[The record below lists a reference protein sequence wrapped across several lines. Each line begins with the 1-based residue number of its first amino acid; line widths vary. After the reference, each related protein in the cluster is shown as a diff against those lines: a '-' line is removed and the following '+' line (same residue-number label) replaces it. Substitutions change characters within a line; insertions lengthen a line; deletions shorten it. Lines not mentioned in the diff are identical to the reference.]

1 MLFVKNTGIKDFLL
15 ISLFF
20 LSGSVLMANTYYV
33 APPTATPAGNDRNP
47 GTINA
52 PWATWGK
59 AVWTAQAGDTVYFR
73 GGVYYVTSTIRCD
86 PLYGNGN
93 NGTETDP
100 ICYFNYPN
108 EKPILDGINKTSPS
122 SGLQFH
128 YTSHIHIKG
137 LTVRNNFQITQDYL
151 YAMNFYFFRCTN
163 ITVENCVAYN
173 SGRRGFYVYLCDDIL
188 LLNCDSYN
196 NYDPLVTGYPGG
208 GGDGFLVWDNGTA
221 EFADAT
227 ITLKNCR
234 AWNNSDDGFDVEI
247 EGLIVMENCWSFN
260 NGYDDGDGVGIKI
273 GLTSYKTTDV
283 KRKIYNCI
291 SAYNLETGL
300 NTNDRN
306 CVAKNMEIYNNISY
320 RNGYKGVTTPVYGYY
335 ICNTSSSDEQE
346 LTRIFRNN
354 IAFDNEGG
362 PIGVARYALYTHDHN
377 SWDIPITLTDNDF
390 VSLDSTGIS
399 GPRKPDGSL
408 PDLNGFLKLKAGSKA
423 IDTGVDVGLPYF
435 GKAPDLGAYEYD
447 PEEGMNQYPVI
458 SITSP
463 EPGDVFTTPV
473 NITIITD
480 ASDPDGSVKIVEF
493 YNGSVKI
500 GEKTSAPWSFTW
512 SNVPEGTYNIS
523 AVATD
528 DLNAKTPS
536 APVKVTVNQ
545 PPPVINQPPSVSIT
559 NPVNGSVFTAPAT
572 ITISADAT
580 DADGLVSKVEFFN
593 GTSKLGERTS
603 KPWTYTWNNVAPGNY
618 TITAVA
624 TDNAS
629 AKTTSTIVTI
639 TVNAY
644 PEVSIT
650 SPVSGSNFTAPANI
664 TIAAKASDSDG
675 SIASVE
681 FFNGENSLSVLTS
694 APWSFSWSDVPE
706 GTYTITAAA
715 TDNNNAKTIS
725 APVTIT
731 VNQPPYVS
739 IINPVNGSVFT
750 APATISISADATDT
764 DGLVSKVEFFN
775 GTTKLGERTSKPWTY
790 TWNNVA
796 HGYYT
801 ITAVATDN
809 ASAKTTSEAVTFRVN
824 AYPEISISSP
834 LSGSS
839 FTSPA
844 HITIAAKASDS
855 DGTIDN
861 VEFYNG
867 NNSLSVITSAPWET
881 TWNNVSP
888 GNYALRAVATDNS
901 GLKTESGIVYI
912 TVNEASRSINEPPSV
927 SIVHPVNG
935 SVFTAPATIL
945 ISADATDAD
954 GLVSKVEFFNGTAK
968 LVERTSEPW
977 TYTWNNVAPGNYTIT
992 AVATDNASAKNTS
1005 AAITVRVNA
1014 YPEISISSP
1023 LSGSSFTS
1031 PANIT
1036 IAAQAS
1042 DRDGTIDNVEFF
1054 NGNNSLSVITS
1065 APWETAWN
1073 NVSPGNYGIR
1083 AVATDNSG
1091 LKTES
1096 GIVYITVKE
1105 APPVNQPPIV
1115 YISKIESESLYAPTN
1130 IIITAEASDADGSV
1144 TSVEFFN
1151 GSKSLGLK
1159 SAPPWIMEWGD
1170 VPAGTYYLSATATDN
1185 LGSKTKS
1192 PPYSLTINELSN
1204 QAPVVSIVS
1213 PVDRQVFEKNDE
1225 IMITIAASDPDGSIE
1240 RIELYDG
1247 SELFAKISSSPYTYP
1262 WKYAGEGFHIIS
1274 AVAVDNLNES
1284 TISSPVSIEVKAGQN
1299 ESEENENRLD
1309 LYPNPNDGN
1318 FTVAFTGADPDGL
1331 GMIDIISVEGKSI
1344 IREILGSEN
1353 ITKTFELSRIKSG
1366 VYILIYRNKGQIIGT
1381 KKFIKN

>member
-1 MLFVKNTGIKDFLL
+1 
-15 ISLFF
+15 
-20 LSGSVLMANTYYV
+20 MAKTYYV

-423 IDTGVDVGLPYF
+423 IDAGVDVGLPYF
-435 GKAPDLGAYEYD
+435 GKAPDLGAYEYE
-447 PEEGMNQYPVI
+447 PEEIINQYPLI

-463 EPGDVFTTPV
+463 ESGDVFTTPV
-473 NITIITD
+473 NITITTN
-480 ASDPDGSVKIVEF
+480 ASDPDGNIAKVEF
-493 YNGSVKI
+493 FNGSVKI

-528 DLNAKTPS
+528 NMNAKTPS
-536 APVKVTVNQ
+536 AAVKITVNQ
-545 PPPVINQPPSVSIT
+545 APRITNQAPSVSIVK
-559 NPVNGSVFTAPAT
+559 PVAGAVFTAPAT
-572 ITISADAT
+572 IAISADAT
-580 DADGLVSKVEFFN
+580 DSDGLISKVEFFQ
-593 GTSKLGERTS
+593 GTTKLGEKS
-603 KPWTYTWNNVAPGNY
+603 SSPWTFNWNNVPSGSY
-618 TITAVA
+618 SLTATA
-624 TDNAS
+624 TDNS
-629 AKTTSTIVTI
+629 GSKTTSSAVNVT
-639 TVNAY
+639 VRAY
-644 PEVSIT
+644 PVISIT
-650 SPVSGSNFTAPANI
+650 SPVSGSSFTAPANI
-664 TIAAKASDSDG
+664 TIAANASDPDG
-675 SIASVE
+675 KI
-681 FFNGENSLSVLTS
+681 
-694 APWSFSWSDVPE
+694 
-706 GTYTITAAA
+706 
-715 TDNNNAKTIS
+715 
-725 APVTIT
+725 
-731 VNQPPYVS
+731 
-739 IINPVNGSVFT
+739 
-750 APATISISADATDT
+750 
-764 DGLVSKVEFFN
+764 SKVEFFN
-775 GTTKLGERTSKPWTY
+775 GTSSIVSLNAAPWTF
-790 TWNNVA
+790 TWNDVA
-796 HGYYT
+796 
-801 ITAVATDN
+801 A
-809 ASAKTTSEAVTFRVN
+809 
-824 AYPEISISSP
+824 
-834 LSGSS
+834 
-839 FTSPA
+839 
-844 HITIAAKASDS
+844 
-855 DGTIDN
+855 GT
-861 VEFYNG
+861 Y
-867 NNSLSVITSAPWET
+867 SLT
-881 TWNNVSP
+881 
-888 GNYALRAVATDNS
+888 AVATDNS
-901 GLKTESGIVYI
+901 GLKTTSAAI
-912 TVNEASRSINEPPSV
+912 TLTVKNSPPPVINQPPVISISDIRPETSFFAPAKITISATATDPD
-927 SIVHPVNG
+927 G
-935 SVFTAPATIL
+935 SVA
-945 ISADATDAD
+945 S
-954 GLVSKVEFFNGTAK
+954 VEFFNKT
-968 LVERTSEPW
+968 TSLGVITSAPW
-977 TYTWNNVAPGNYTIT
+977 SIVWNDVLEGNYSIT
-992 AVATDNASAKNTS
+992 AVATDNLGAKTTSSAVS
-1005 AAITVRVNA
+1005 
-1014 YPEISISSP
+1014 
-1023 LSGSSFTS
+1023 L
-1031 PANIT
+1031 T
-1036 IAAQAS
+1036 IYKK
-1042 DRDGTIDNVEFF
+1042 
-1054 NGNNSLSVITS
+1054 
-1065 APWETAWN
+1065 P
-1073 NVSPGNYGIR
+1073 
-1083 AVATDNSG
+1083 
-1091 LKTES
+1091 
-1096 GIVYITVKE
+1096 
-1105 APPVNQPPIV
+1105 NQPP
-1115 YISKIESESLYAPTN
+1115 A
-1130 IIITAEASDADGSV
+1130 
-1144 TSVEFFN
+1144 
-1151 GSKSLGLK
+1151 
-1159 SAPPWIMEWGD
+1159 
-1170 VPAGTYYLSATATDN
+1170 
-1185 LGSKTKS
+1185 
-1192 PPYSLTINELSN
+1192 
-1204 QAPVVSIVS
+1204 VSIVS
-1213 PVDRQVFEKNDE
+1213 PADGQIFKKNDE
-1225 IMITIAASDPDGSIE
+1225 IMITVAASDPDGSIE

-1247 SELFAKISSSPYTYP
+1247 NEFLAEINSSPYTYS
-1262 WKYAGEGFHIIS
+1262 WKYAEKGIHTLS
-1274 AVAVDNLNES
+1274 AVAIDNLNES
-1284 TISSPVSIEVKAGQN
+1284 TVSSQVSIEVKAGQIKTVN
-1299 ESEENENRLD
+1299 NNKDILN

-1318 FTVAFTGADPDGL
+1318 FTVAFSSSAPEGQGV
-1331 GMIDIISVEGKSI
+1331 IDIVSAEGKSI
-1344 IREILGSEN
+1344 TREIIGNEN
-1353 ITKTFELSRIKSG
+1353 TTMTFNLSYIKSG
-1366 VYILIYRNKGQIIGT
+1366 LYILIYKNMGKIIVT
-1381 KKFIKN
+1381 KKFFKY